1 MSMLRPRTIRGQLM
15 SGLILF
21 EVIVLAV
28 LSVVLVREQGDE
40 LRSRTERRLEYQASV
55 LAVLTSAA
63 MSDGQFHTL
72 QHVLNA
78 MRDAPSIRAVQITD
92 TQGRTLVSS
101 DSGMQGKLMLSGT
114 ERTYL
119 RELNKPEIF
128 SIDKKTSEAVAPVR
142 IDGVT

>member
-40 LRSRTERRLEYQASV
+40 LRSRTERRLEYQARV
-55 LAVLTSAA
+55 LAVQASAA
-63 MSDGQFHTL
+63 ISADQLDTL
-72 QHVLNA
+72 QRVVDD
-78 MRDAPSIRAVQITD
+78 MRDAPSIRDVQITD

-101 DSGMQGKLMLSGT
+101 DPGMKGKLTLSRMNAST
-114 ERTYL
+114 CAR
-119 RELNKPEIF
+119 
-128 SIDKKTSEAVAPVR
+128 
-142 IDGVT
+142 